1 MRQILVRTDRAS
13 GAAVMELLE
22 RQGAMNAYLVETV
35 RPPDGVVAVA
45 HVPNG
50 AVEAIVERVQQLEE
64 HHITLLPLPAIV
76 LKPPADEAPDEVT
89 DVGLLSPLEVFLAG
103 MQSVGAWRGFLG
115 YATVAGVVV
124 WIGLFTEVSF
134 LLVAAMLIA
143 PYAGPAMIAAMATSR
158 GDGRLL
164 ARSLLRYAASLLVS
178 MAVCLL
184 LSVAM
189 GQEIATTLMVSISE
203 LSSIEMLIP
212 LSAGVAGALGLIQSE
227 RASLVSGAAIGLLV
241 AVSLAPPAGVV
252 GMAAAIGRWDLVQ
265 GAGFKLLLTIVG
277 INVSGAVVFYLA
289 GLRPKGTRYRR
300 GKTGTA
306 IAAFTAFALIA
317 VGLVA
322 WQLIESPDLQH
333 STRAQRAAAE
343 ISRVVGDDTRVVLLE
358 SDVRFASAVEAER
371 NTLLADILVRTV
383 APRTSDLEAELG
395 QTIRKALEDRFGV
408 RPLVSVRFMEP

>member
-1 MRQILVRTDRAS
+1 MRQILIRTDSAS
-13 GAAVMELLE
+13 GAAVMEVLE
-22 RQGAMNAYLVETV
+22 RQGAMNAYLFETA

-115 YATVAGVVV
+115 YAMVAGVVV

-158 GDGRLL
+158 GDSRLL

-178 MAVCLL
+178 IAVCFV

-252 GMAAAIGRWDLVQ
+252 GMAAAIGRWDLVL

-289 GLRPKGTRYRR
+289 GLRPKGTRYQR
-300 GKTGTA
+300 GKAGTA
-306 IAAFTAFALIA
+306 IAAFTVFALIA
-317 VGLVA
+317 GGLVT

-343 ISRVVGDDTRVVLLE
+343 IARVVGDDTRLVLLE
-358 SDVRFASAVEAER
+358 SDVRFASADEAER

-383 APRTSDLEAELG
+383 APQTSDMEAEVR
-395 QTIRKALEDRFGV
+395 QTIRTALEDRFGV
-408 RPLVSVRFMEP
+408 RPLVSVRFMDP